1 MRALLFLVFAV
12 ALSSFAAQTNI
23 LDEEVRTLAV
33 GSVEVIDLDF
43 TPGTPAIGNKYVLEV
58 RPGAN
63 PKQLRVIPIK
73 KGTTS
78 LAIPDGGGKVRR
90 KFLFNFITND
100 LSPKA
105 ITVRKLMGSV
115 PGVHVESV
123 DEHIVIEGEISDPR
137 HAERIRKLAKAYP
150 EVLDLTTSSASL
162 CDLCATCNEDKGG
175 KKK

>member
-1 MRALLFLVFAV
+1 MMRISLLLGLVV
-12 ALSSFAAQTNI
+12 ALPALAARTNI

-43 TPGTPAIGNKYVLEV
+43 APGTLAIGNKYVLEV
-58 RPGAN
+58 KPGVN
-63 PKQLRVIPIK
+63 PKQLRVVPIK
-73 KGTTS
+73 KGTTT
-78 LAIPDGGGKVRR
+78 LAIPDAGGKVRR
-90 KFLFNFITND
+90 KFLFNLITND

-162 CDLCATCNEDKGG
+162 CDLCVACSGGEG